1 MICGAWSIW
10 PNPKT
15 DTPPDGSAAGFRKDG
30 SLHARKP
37 KHCAGLGAFRLTFQ
51 SRENGFCGYVYSAAL
66 GCRAEFTSLA
76 RLIVLLEEWM
86 NTATDSPVPEK
97 PSAAAAPADVEL
109 EIRLRRHYSWQGQ
122 LRDLK
127 GGAVFSFHSVLEL
140 LLQLEAL
147 LEQ

>member
-1 MICGAWSIW
+1 MQENRSIA
-10 PNPKT
+10 P
-15 DTPPDGSAAGFRKDG
+15 
-30 SLHARKP
+30 
-37 KHCAGLGAFRLTFQ
+37 GLGAFRLTLQ

-86 NTATDSPVPEK
+86 NTATDSPVP
-97 PSAAAAPADVEL
+97 SAAAAPADVEL
-109 EIRLRRHYSWQGQ
+109 EVRLRRHYSWQGQ

>member
-1 MICGAWSIW
+1 MQENRSIA
-10 PNPKT
+10 P
-15 DTPPDGSAAGFRKDG
+15 
-30 SLHARKP
+30 
-37 KHCAGLGAFRLTFQ
+37 GLGTFRLTLQ

-86 NTATDSPVPEK
+86 NTAADSPVPEK
-97 PSAAAAPADVEL
+97 PRCGGPADVEL
-109 EIRLRRHYSWQGQ
+109 EVRLRRHYSWQGQ

>member
-1 MICGAWSIW
+1 MQENRSIA
-10 PNPKT
+10 P
-15 DTPPDGSAAGFRKDG
+15 
-30 SLHARKP
+30 
-37 KHCAGLGAFRLTFQ
+37 GLGAFRLTLQ

-109 EIRLRRHYSWQGQ
+109 EVRLRQHYSWQGQ
-122 LRDLK
+122 LRD
-127 GGAVFSFHSVLEL
+127 
-140 LLQLEAL
+140 
-147 LEQ
+147 

>member
-1 MICGAWSIW
+1 MQENRSI
-10 PNPKT
+10 
-15 DTPPDGSAAGFRKDG
+15 TP
-30 SLHARKP
+30 
-37 KHCAGLGAFRLTFQ
+37 GLGAFRLTLQ

-109 EIRLRRHYSWQGQ
+109 EVRLRPHYSWQGQ
-122 LRDLK
+122 LPDLK
-127 GGAVFSFHSVLEL
+127 GSMVICQLRILILPLMKVRN
-140 LLQLEAL
+140 LQKILRIL
-147 LEQ
+147 KLI